1 MRISVNKILKIASMG
16 LLLAG
21 IINVKASYADDGK
34 KTETKETTI
43 FSGTYNGKQVI
54 PNTMAIFCQMNGAV
68 MVGEEKATINK
79 KEVSGATAIQACL
92 KKILKKMMNAD
103 PQTRDEGNKDWKT
116 ITQEQIYQLTPETL
130 AKSVVVNDYAKNQET
145 MEASEISLK
154 DDHAD
159 SVGHASITA
168 NMTDVINSLRSL
180 YAEEVKYTV
189 LSTLSAVTY
198 LPVDEDDAE
207 EDKKDNKDDKK

>member
-1 MRISVNKILKIASMG
+1 MRISVNKILKIASLG

-21 IINVKASYADDGK
+21 MIDVTATYAEESKKA
-34 KTETKETTI
+34 ETKESTI

-116 ITQEQIYQLTPETL
+116 ITQEQIIQLTPETL

-145 MEASEISLK
+145 MEASEISFK
-154 DDHAD
+154 DDHSD
-159 SVGHASITA
+159 SGGHAAVTA

-180 YAEEVKYTV
+180 YAEELKYTV
-189 LSTLSAVTY
+189 LSTLSSVTY
-198 LPVDEDDAE
+198 IPVDEDDAE